1 MVADHRP
8 ARAAPLA
15 GAASGGVAPWPTLVV
30 VAAGL
35 FLAVL
40 STTAVSVA
48 LPSIGHDLGASATD
62 LEWTVDAYVLVYA
75 SLLVPGGVAGDRGG
89 RKSAFILGVALFG
102 LGSLAAGLA
111 PATGLLL
118 AGRVVQGTGPA
129 LLVPASLAIIRAA
142 FTDDRQRAMAIGL
155 WSTSSGIA
163 MAVGPA
169 VGGVIVG
176 TLGWRWVL
184 LLNVPLTAALVA
196 LAARVVPRLPR
207 PGTRGP
213 FDWPGAA
220 ASVAAV
226 GLLAFA
232 VIEGQDRGWTSALVV
247 VPFVAGVGAGVAFVL
262 AERRRAEPLVD
273 VSLFLR
279 PAFAVANLAAL
290 TVFFAFVG
298 AIVYFSAYFQQVQ
311 GRSPVA
317 AGLAVCA
324 IGVAY
329 AIAAAWSGRLVGRFG
344 ERWPL
349 LIGLAVGG
357 LATLTLRRL
366 SPATGIGAIWW
377 NFALLGAGIGLCGTP
392 MTTLA
397 LSAVDVSR
405 AGMASAV
412 LNAARQIGQV
422 FGVAVLGALV
432 YAHLPGGAGR
442 PLDAAHRQLFVA
454 GLHNALLLSG
464 AVLIA
469 TALVISPPLIRSRAA
484 RPPHGLKSPPTA

>member
-1 MVADHRP
+1 MTQR
-8 ARAAPLA
+8 
-15 GAASGGVAPWPTLVV
+15 WPCH
-30 VAAGL
+30 
-35 FLAVL
+35 
-40 STTAVSVA
+40 
-48 LPSIGHDLGASATD
+48 HDI
-62 LEWTVDAYVLVYA
+62 
-75 SLLVPGGVAGDRGG
+75 PGGA
-89 RKSAFILGVALFG
+89 
-102 LGSLAAGLA
+102 
-111 PATGLLL
+111 
-118 AGRVVQGTGPA
+118 
-129 LLVPASLAIIRAA
+129 
-142 FTDDRQRAMAIGL
+142 
-155 WSTSSGIA
+155 STSS
-163 MAVGPA
+163 
-169 VGGVIVG
+169 
-176 TLGWRWVL
+176 T
-184 LLNVPLTAALVA
+184 
-196 LAARVVPRLPR
+196 
-207 PGTRGP
+207 
-213 FDWPGAA
+213 
-220 ASVAAV
+220 
-226 GLLAFA
+226 
-232 VIEGQDRGWTSALVV
+232 
-247 VPFVAGVGAGVAFVL
+247 
-262 AERRRAEPLVD
+262 
-273 VSLFLR
+273 
-279 PAFAVANLAAL
+279 
-290 TVFFAFVG
+290 G

-484 RPPHGLKSPPTA
+484 RPPQRLKEPAHGLTTDHGQSPRPGGGPGLLTYRTDHVHLPAARHRAYRPHLYRPAGSWPA